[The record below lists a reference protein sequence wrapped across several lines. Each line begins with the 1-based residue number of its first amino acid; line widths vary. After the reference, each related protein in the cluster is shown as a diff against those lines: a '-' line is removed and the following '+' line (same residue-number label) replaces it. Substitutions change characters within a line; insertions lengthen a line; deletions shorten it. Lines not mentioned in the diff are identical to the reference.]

1 MSKLRWFSGGTD
13 RLNQSKMI
21 ILDLLKSLD
30 GQINK
35 QSLVELL
42 KIYHKELQQSG
53 ISVPFIFNRMNLEIS
68 KTIRKNN
75 IILSEYQSEKFKELM
90 SLSNIRYF

>member
-1 MSKLRWFSGGTD
+1 MRKLKWFVGGTE
-13 RLNQSKMI
+13 RSNQAKMI
-21 ILDLLKSLD
+21 IFDLLSSLN
-30 GQINK
+30 GQIGK

-42 KIYHKELQQSG
+42 NIYYKELQQSR